1 MGIELDSELRD
12 DFLTESRE
20 LLLRLSE
27 QLVDLERTPDDR
39 DLLNAVFRGFHTLK
53 GSAGFFELNSV
64 VRLAHSA
71 EEIFGLLRTGQC
83 KLDASMLDSILE
95 ALDGLRE
102 MLEAVAADREPPAPN
117 PDLLEVLEFIAV
129 ANGASS
135 ASAAHDAPAVEVTA
149 AGIPG
154 DPFSDDEFEALLN
167 QLQGTPSTAAPVSSA
182 SSAPAVAP
190 PPAVPVPAASPP
202 RSTSLATA
210 APTAAAEHA
219 HAAPDPEQASVRVD
233 TQRLDQVMDLLGELV
248 LVRNRIKSL
257 SAVEPISS
265 EMRKAISELDVT
277 TSGLQNQV
285 TRMRMQPIRKLFS
298 RFPKLARDTARK
310 LGKMVDVERVG
321 EDTELDKTL
330 IELLGD
336 PLMHMVRNAIDH
348 GLEMPET
355 RLAAGKP
362 AGGRVVLSAEQ
373 LGGQI
378 VVAISDD
385 GAGMDPDKLRK
396 KAIEKGLIDPA
407 DAARL
412 NRDECLQLIFMAG
425 FSTKDQVSDLSGRG
439 VGMDVVRSNIQALNG
454 VVAIESELGKGST
467 IRMRLPLTLAIQ
479 PVLMVE
485 RGRRLFALPLQ
496 AVHDVF
502 KLETAIITRADN
514 GWEVAPYRDAQ
525 LRLIRLSCW
534 LGAADAAAD
543 EEVDQH
549 IVVVLIGSD
558 YYGLVVGRVRGRE
571 EIVVKPLGRMLKGL
585 SGVAGGTVTS
595 DGRIALILELPGL
608 VSAYERAHIT
618 GAR

>member
-129 ANGASS
+129 ANGAGSS
-135 ASAAHDAPAVEVTA
+135 SAAHDAPAVEVTA

-167 QLQGTPSTAAPVSSA
+167 QLQGTPSTAAPIST
-182 SSAPAVAP
+182 VA
-190 PPAVPVPAASPP
+190 ATPAAAPTPAAPPP

-210 APTAAAEHA
+210 APPTAAEPA

-257 SAVEPISS
+257 SAIEPISS

-396 KAIEKGLIDPA
+396 KAIEKGLIDPV

-502 KLETAIITRADN
+502 KLETAVIGRADN

-534 LGAADAAAD
+534 LGAGDAVGD
-543 EEVDQH
+543 EEADQH

-608 VSAYERAHIT
+608 VSAYERAHIA